1 MIVLTVEGVPQLLM
15 LSMVMTHWHGDFNM
29 AALTFFVSFADI
41 PLIVWYLSFYC
52 EQRTKFVIIG
62 KIINLAIRNSTQ
74 HWASFVEWYI
84 YDEKEI
90 VQMENLAEAD
100 NINNTDNGKGYHS
113 SKPWI
118 VLYYQLGYIVVSPIL
133 GKFKAKIII

>member
-1 MIVLTVEGVPQLLM
+1 
-15 LSMVMTHWHGDFNM
+15 M

-52 EQRTKFVIIG
+52 DQRTKFVIIG

-100 NINNTDNGKGYHS
+100 NINNTGNGKGYHS
-113 SKPWI
+113 SKP
-118 VLYYQLGYIVVSPIL
+118 
-133 GKFKAKIII
+133 